1 MLKEELLNP
10 IQLCDSQLH
19 HLCVFKVVNL
29 KEQLETTVQKL
40 NECKDVLKTN
50 ENGKDVLQLASYVY
64 IFYLFSA

>member
-1 MLKEELLNP
+1 MLKKELLNP
-10 IQLCDSQLH
+10 IQLYDSQLH
-19 HLCVFKVVNL
+19 HLCVFKVVKL

-64 IFYLFSA
+64 IFYLFSE